1 MVLCISREKLD
12 SEVGDLAV
20 MSCRKQR
27 EQMDEEGGC
36 GGKVE
41 YAET

>member
-12 SEVGDLAV
+12 SEVADLAV
-20 MSCRKQR
+20 MSCRKKRQ
-27 EQMDEEGGC
+27 QMDGEGGC